1 MSFENEQKL
10 LAAVM
15 IEPDYIDMLRNQGV
29 RAELFESPTHRRIF
43 EAAEKQYRVSG
54 TVELTDLAGE
64 LGSSVTDPGAVLM
77 EIQSAAASTAG
88 IESWIRLFKADAAKA
103 ALVRAAEIVKAEPDA
118 AKALDFW
125 LKAESEAQ
133 EIMAG
138 ANTKTTRELA
148 AEMIDQ
154 IQHSVNNCVPWFD
167 EHTEA
172 GIAIKHQRGDMYVI
186 GCRPGQ
192 GKTAL
197 AAGVAKTNLLLGNR
211 VLYLCTESSSIDIM
225 ARITAVFSGIPH
237 YIVNDYGDRRLHD
250 FARESARISK
260 EYSDTLFIRGNETR
274 INTPEKIRGEAK
286 RIIAEYGRLDL
297 IIIDFFQNLKAP
309 AYMARQDR
317 LSQLNYCTD
326 ELHAM
331 FAELHAAGIVLA
343 QLNRKEGVKVEPD
356 LEHLKGTGYIGEL
369 AHAVF
374 FMTRD
379 RKTNRTALISNKERN
394 MPHLECELIWNG
406 TGYDSRQKYSPIA
419 R

>member
-1 MSFENEQKL
+1 MSFEIEKKL
-10 LAAVM
+10 ISAIM
-15 IEPDYIDMLRNQGV
+15 IEPDYIDMLRNQGI
-29 RAELFESPTHRRIF
+29 RAELFESDVHRKLF

-54 TVELTDLAGE
+54 TVDVTELYSAFDSIVCEPE
-64 LGSSVTDPGAVLM
+64 LVLSD
-77 EIQSAAASTAG
+77 ILCATATTAG
-88 IESWIRLFKADAAKA
+88 IESWIKIFKEDAAKA
-103 ALVRAAEIVKAEPDA
+103 ALVRAAETVKAEPDA
-118 AKALDFW
+118 AKALDLW

-138 ANTKTTRELA
+138 TNTKSTRELA
-148 AEMIDQ
+148 AEMLEG

-172 GIAIKHQRGDMYVI
+172 GLAVKHQRGDMYVI
-186 GCRPGQ
+186 GCRSGQ

-197 AAGVAKTNLLLGNR
+197 AASITKTNLLLGNR
-211 VLYLCTESSSIDIM
+211 VMYLCTESSSSDIL

-237 YIVNDYGDRRLHD
+237 YIVNDFGDRRIHD
-250 FARESARISK
+250 FARESARIGK
-260 EYSDTLFIRGNETR
+260 EYDKTLFIRGNETR
-274 INTPEKIRGEAK
+274 INTVEKIRGEAK
-286 RIIAEYGRLDL
+286 RIIAEYGKLDL

-317 LSQLNYCTD
+317 LAQLNHCTE

-331 FAELHAAGIVLA
+331 FAELHSAGIVLA

-379 RKTNRTALISNKERN
+379 KKANRTALISNKERN

-406 TGYDSRQKYSPIA
+406 TGYDSRQKFSPIA

>member
-29 RAELFESPTHRRIF
+29 RAELFESPVHRRLF

-64 LGSSVTDPGAVLM
+64 LASSVSDPGAVLM
-77 EIQSAAASTAG
+77 EIQCSEVSIAG
-88 IESWIRLFKADAAKA
+88 IESWIKTFKEDAAKA
-103 ALVRAAEIVKAEPDA
+103 ALVRAAETVKAEPDA
-118 AKALDFW
+118 AKALDLW

-138 ANTKTTRELA
+138 TNTKTTRELA

-154 IQHSVNNCVPWFD
+154 IQHSINNCVPWFD

-172 GIAIKHQRGDMYVI
+172 GLAIKHQRGDMYVV
-186 GCRPGQ
+186 GCRSGQ

-197 AAGVAKTNLLLGNR
+197 AASITRTNLLLGNR
-211 VLYLCTESSSIDIM
+211 VLYLCTESSSIDIL

-286 RIIAEYGRLDL
+286 RIIAEFGKLDL

-317 LSQLNYCTD
+317 LAQLNHCTE

-331 FAELHAAGIVLA
+331 FAELHSAGIVLA

-379 RKTNRTALISNKERN
+379 KKANRTALISNKERN

-406 TGYDSRQKYSPIA
+406 TGYDSRQKFSPIA